1 MANPGKYRHRLLLQ
15 KEVVVRDFE
24 GGKVEWVDQES
35 FWGVVARADS
45 VSSDRYRQR
54 TDVELAYSILTP
66 HRVRINYGRFR
77 IKWGDQIMYP
87 VGAPSLAAVDRRE
100 YQIMVYLEVEKV
112 EGIPNGK
119 NP

>member
-24 GGKVEWVDQES
+24 GDKVERVDQGS

-66 HRVRINYGRFR
+66 PRVRINYGRCR
-77 IKWGDQIMYP
+77 IKWRDQLMKP
-87 VGAPSLAAVDRRE
+87 VGAPALAERARR
-100 YQIMVYLEVEKV
+100 
-112 EGIPNGK
+112 G
-119 NP
+119 